1 MRFDKQSAL
10 ISGAASGLGRA
21 YALALAE
28 RGARLFLVDTLPR
41 EAPEVHGLLRALT
54 SAGAS
59 ATYLCVDVSDEGGL
73 CTLFADLER
82 LTGGIDLLIN
92 NAGIHTHGA
101 FEHLTPI
108 EFHRQL
114 QVDLCGSFALTHGLW
129 RGMMDRGYGRI
140 VMTTGVSALY
150 GDLHQSA
157 FACAKM
163 ALVGLVNGLAAEGLP
178 RNVMVNSL
186 CPLAHTQMT
195 EAHLAP
201 QVKPLFSK
209 EIITATLLFLLGPK
223 APCGRHLLA
232 AGGSVSELCI
242 GEHSHRY
249 FDSDSR
255 TPEAIAAHWGEIAS
269 AWPIHK
275 HASGEDQILAWA
287 RRTANEQGIKLE

>member
-1 MRFDKQSAL
+1 MRFDNQSAL

-28 RGARLFLVDTLPR
+28 RGAKVFLVDTLAR
-41 EAPEVHGLLRALT
+41 DTSEVQGLLRAL
-54 SAGAS
+54 SAAGAC
-59 ATYLCVDVSDEGGL
+59 ATYLRADISDEGGL
-73 CTLFADLER
+73 CSLFSDIEQ

-92 NAGIHTHGA
+92 NAGIHSHGA
-101 FEHLTPI
+101 FEHLTAA

-129 RGMMDRGYGRI
+129 RGMVDRGFGRI

-178 RNVMVNSL
+178 RNVLVNSL

-209 EIITATLLFLLGPK
+209 EIITAALLFLLSPA
-223 APCGRHLLA
+223 APNGRHLLA

-255 TPEAIAAHWGEIAS
+255 TPEAIATHWGDIAA

-275 HASGEDQILAWA
+275 HGSGEDQILAWA
-287 RRTANEQGIKLE
+287 RRSAGEQGVKLD

>member
-1 MRFDKQSAL
+1 MRFDNQSAL
-10 ISGAASGLGRA
+10 ISGAATGLGRA

-28 RGARLFLVDTLPR
+28 RGARVFMVDTLPQDSPAVI
-41 EAPEVHGLLRALT
+41 ELLRALAA
-54 SAGAS
+54 AGANV
-59 ATYLCVDVSDEGGL
+59 TYLSVDISDEGEL
-73 CTLFADLER
+73 CSLFADIER

-92 NAGIHTHGA
+92 NAGIHTYGA
-101 FEHLTPI
+101 FEHLSAA

-163 ALVGLVNGLAAEGLP
+163 ALVGLVNGLAMEGLP
-178 RNVMVNSL
+178 RNVLVNSL
-186 CPLAHTQMT
+186 CPLAHTSMT
-195 EAHLAP
+195 EVHLAP

-209 EIITATLLFLLGPK
+209 EMITATLLFLLSPK

-269 AWPIHK
+269 ALPIIK
-275 HASGEDQILAWA
+275 HANGEDQILAWA
-287 RRTANEQGIKLE
+287 RRSAHEQGVKLD